1 VSIKK
6 NINTV
11 LKDVYNKGF
20 FHLFSAN
27 SLIHLIEFG
36 SQFIVAWI
44 LLADD
49 IGRIKSFQ
57 SFTAVAVVIAGLG
70 FNSSILKLCAEKNR
84 TLIEKQILFSSAIKI
99 TLIFSFITVGIIFI
113 LSSLGLVSNDSL
125 TNKFFIYYALS
136 IPLVALNNLVIGY
149 FQALKAFKEISLLLL
164 ISKVIHVLIILA
176 ATYFYGLFGFVL
188 GLVSGYLIG
197 ISLLLYKTD
206 FLVGWN
212 KTTKV
217 HFKENWDLA
226 KFAFSANAV
235 NILTL
240 FFDMFLLNH
249 LVTDAEELG
258 YYGFALTLIA
268 GLRILTTTIQ
278 QFVTPFFS
286 EFSHDFQQ
294 SMRAFKRANK
304 MFMLVILGAGVC
316 GGLILPYIIQFVYGG
331 KYDGSISYFQLLTIV
346 WVIRS
351 LPSLK
356 GPYLLATGY
365 IKVIFYSVLLVF
377 AISVIPYWYL
387 VKTYG
392 IDGALYGQFF
402 TAIVFFIVITI
413 SFHQTIKKISKDS
426 KNLN

>member
-1 VSIKK
+1 VSIKQ

-11 LKDVYNKGF
+11 LKDVYRKGF

-27 SLIHLIEFG
+27 TLIHLIEFG

-57 SFTAVAVVIAGLG
+57 SFTAVAVVVAGLG
-70 FNSSILKLCAEKNR
+70 FNSSIIKLCSEKNR
-84 TLIEKQILFSSAIKI
+84 ALIEKQILFSSAIKI
-99 TLIFSFITVGIIFI
+99 TMIFSLITVGVIFV
-113 LSSLGLVSNDSL
+113 LSSFGFISNDSI
-125 TNKFFIYYALS
+125 TNKFYVYYALS
-136 IPLVALNNLVIGY
+136 IPLVALNNLIIGY
-149 FQALKAFKEISLLLL
+149 FQALKAFKKISVLLLVTK
-164 ISKVIHVLIILA
+164 IIHVLIILTS
-176 ATYFYGLFGFVL
+176 TYFYGLFGFVI
-188 GLVSGYLIG
+188 GLVSGYFIG
-197 ISLLLYKTD
+197 IALLFYKTD
-206 FLVGWN
+206 FLIGWK
-212 KTTKV
+212 KTTKE

-240 FFDMFLLNH
+240 YFDMFLLNH

-286 EFSHDFQQ
+286 EFSHDFNQ
-294 SMRAFKRANK
+294 SMRAFKRANR
-304 MFMLVILGAGVC
+304 MFILIIIGAGIC
-316 GGLILPYIIQFVYGG
+316 GGLILPLIIKFVYGG
-331 KYDGSISYFQLLTIV
+331 KFDGSIPYFQLLTIV

-365 IKVIFYSVLLVF
+365 IKVIFHSVLLVF
-377 AISVIPYWYL
+377 AISVVPYWYL

-402 TAIVFFIVITI
+402 TAIVFFTVITI
-413 SFHQTIKKISKDS
+413 SFKRAINKISREQK
-426 KNLN
+426 L

>member
-1 VSIKK
+1 VAVKK
-6 NINTV
+6 NLNTI
-11 LKDVYNKGF
+11 LKDVYSKGF

-27 SLIHLIEFG
+27 TLIHLIEFG

-70 FNSSILKLCAEKNR
+70 FNSSILKLCSEKNR
-84 TLIEKQILFSSAIKI
+84 TRIEKQILFSSAIKI
-99 TLIFSFITVGIIFI
+99 TLIFSLITVGIIFM
-113 LSSLGLVSNDSL
+113 LSSFGLISKDTL
-125 TNKFFIYYALS
+125 TNKFFVYYALS

-149 FQALKAFKEISLLLL
+149 FQALKSFKEISLLLL
-164 ISKVIHVLIILA
+164 ISKGIHVLIILI
-176 ATYFYGLFGFVL
+176 ATYFYGLFGFVI
-188 GLVSGYLIG
+188 GLITGYLIG

-212 KTTKV
+212 KTTKE
-217 HFKENWDLA
+217 HYKENWDLA

-240 FFDMFLLNH
+240 YFDMFLLNH

-286 EFSHDFQQ
+286 EFSHDFKQ
-294 SMRAFKRANK
+294 SIRAFKRANK
-304 MFMLVILGAGVC
+304 MFMLIIFGAGIC
-316 GGLILPYIIQFVYGG
+316 GGLLLPYIIQFIYGG
-331 KYDGSISYFQLLTIV
+331 KFDGSIPYFQLLSIV

-365 IKVIFYSVLLVF
+365 VKVIFYSVLIIF
-377 AISVIPYWYL
+377 AISAAPYWYF
-387 VKTYG
+387 VKNYG
-392 IDGALYGQFF
+392 INGALYGQFF
-402 TAIVFFIVITI
+402 TAIVFFVVISI
-413 SFHQTIKKISKDS
+413 AFHFTIKKIAEKNKRKD
-426 KNLN
+426 